1 MITDPVNVMELSAI
15 VVLHPSQLNND
26 IYNNLKDNLSIRI
39 LGRCYK
45 NYGLI
50 NKIFEIKKYYGA
62 QIFNEDIESKVQYN
76 VIFTCEVI
84 KPVESTIIVTQ
95 IITNHKMCLTT
106 EKLGIISFVE
116 SNNISDKYYIN
127 PYNSKITYKKTNEE
141 LKKGDMVKVKIL
153 NFMFYHNKQKI
164 VSLAYLED
172 NLTEQ
177 EIQQY
182 YDDKYNEELDKQIEE
197 PILLSRLS
205 TNIKSLDDKEFKFDR
220 SLTKLLRFETDKQID
235 KMDNKIIVL
244 NNVSEILDSMLFLS
258 PFMNLDD
265 VVCVCIKPFIS
276 EKYKKIISE
285 FFKNIQFDFYKCFI
299 KSNLEKHKGKNI
311 LIISDIDINID
322 LLRDINPLKINITFD
337 LDKVKENDNTFI
349 EGEIII
355 LPFTNKLRLYSKS
368 LNQCNYDINK
378 YEIAYKNYFINF
390 NNPDKIYKNYYEL
403 FNQYEIDT
411 TFNNIMFYKI
421 YRYYIK
427 MYKENESKKDSVKNV
442 SLLLKYLI

>member
-84 KPVESTIIVTQ
+84 KPVESTIIITQ

-127 PYNSKITYKKTNEE
+127 PYNSKITYKKTN
-141 LKKGDMVKVKIL
+141 
-153 NFMFYHNKQKI
+153 
-164 VSLAYLED
+164 
-172 NLTEQ
+172 
-177 EIQQY
+177 
-182 YDDKYNEELDKQIEE
+182 EE

-337 LDKVKENDNTFI
+337 LDKVKENNNTFI

>member
-1 MITDPVNVMELSAI
+1 MITDPINVMELSAI

-26 IYNNLKDNLSIRI
+26 IYNNLKENLSIRI

-84 KPVESTIIVTQ
+84 KPIESTIIITS
-95 IITNHKMCLTT
+95 ILTNHKMCLTT

-182 YDDKYNEELDKQIEE
+182 YENKYNEELDKQIEE

-205 TNIKSLDDKEFKFDR
+205 SAVKSLEDKDFKFNC
-220 SLTKLLRFETDKQID
+220 SLTKLIRFETDKQID
-235 KMDNKIIVL
+235 KMDNKIVVL
-244 NNVSEILDSMLFLS
+244 NDVSEILDSILFLT
-258 PFMNLDD
+258 PFMNLED
-265 VVCVCIKPFIS
+265 VVCICIKPFIS
-276 EKYKKIISE
+276 EKYKKLITE
-285 FFKNIQFDFYKCFI
+285 FFSNIQFDFYQCFI
-299 KSNLEKHKGKNI
+299 KSNLEKHKDKNI
-311 LIISDIDINID
+311 LIISDIDIDIELLKSNNI
-322 LLRDINPLKINITFD
+322 LKVNLPFD
-337 LDKVKENDNTFI
+337 FEKVKHNNNKYIIGD
-349 EGEIII
+349 III
-355 LPFTNKLRLYSKS
+355 PPYTNKLRIYSKT
-368 LNQCNYDINK
+368 LKECNYDIDK
-378 YEIAYKNYFINF
+378 YEIAYKNYFTNF

-403 FNQYEIDT
+403 FNQYDIET

-421 YRYYIK
+421 YRAFIK
-427 MYKENESKKDSVKNV
+427 TYKENENKKDSVKNI
-442 SLLLKYLI
+442 SLIMKYIM